1 MKKSMKITIIVI
13 AIIIVIVA
21 IMWAMWRKET
31 NVQTNL
37 NINKVEDLT
46 ALVEQIYSGV
56 SIDMPKVQT
65 QQIEVTDKNMLKSFT
80 GLDNSENLEYA
91 VVSEPIMSS
100 QAYSLV
106 LVKVKDGANPNE
118 IAKTMNE
125 NIDEKKWICVSAEKV
140 YSAASGNIICL
151 VMSTEEIAT
160 AVSDSFKKIAGSIG
174 EENIRIEAEP
184 ELPEIPE
191 DMNPIQE

>member
-46 ALVEQIYSGV
+46 ALVEQIYSGI

-65 QQIEVTDKNMLKSFT
+65 QQIEVTDKDMLKSFT

-125 NIDEKKWICVSAEKV
+125 NIDERKWICVSAEKV

-174 EENIRIEAEP
+174 EESIRIEAEP